1 MSARK
6 LAISL
11 EDDLAKEV
19 QRAARAEA
27 RGNVS
32 AWLAEAARQRLRQVA
47 ARQALKMF
55 EAENGEITETELRRA
70 RRSWPRG

>member
-1 MSARK
+1 VSARK

-11 EDDLAKEV
+11 DDDLAKEV
-19 QRAARAEA
+19 QRAAKAEA

-32 AWLAEAARQRLRQVA
+32 AWLADAARLRLRQLA
-47 ARQALKMF
+47 ARQALKAF
-55 EAENGEITETELRRA
+55 EDEHGAVTETELRRA